1 MERWSAEP
9 TNKQIRRGVHSSVQT
24 LETDIRTWITARNT
38 DPKPYLLTKTADENL
53 ERLASHLNQNPDSE
67 D

>member
-1 MERWSAEP
+1 MQA
-9 TNKQIRRGVHSSVQT
+9 